1 MIHRGNRRGA
11 YKLLVG
17 RREGKRPLEKSG
29 RRWENNINMD
39 LQSMRWGR
47 LDWTDLAQ
55 DR

>member
-1 MIHRGNRRGA
+1 VIHRGNRRGA
-11 YKLLVG
+11 YKFLVG
-17 RREGKRPLEKSG
+17 RRKGNRPLVKPR

-39 LQSMRWGR
+39 LQSVRWGS